1 VAEGDPAGRR
11 CVGEWSDRDDEV
23 EIPRIK
29 RLLAT
34 NRTPKSE
41 TLAAPIGGEV
51 RRRPTETGQPPEFPR
66 SRPVHPSIRH
76 FLDHLKAERNS
87 SPHTVRCY
95 EDDLVQFEQYLI
107 EVSGEAADPTTADA
121 KRLRGYS
128 AWLSGREYAPGT
140 IARRLAS
147 LRSFYRYQRRQGVV
161 VGDPVGG
168 LRNPKQPKRLPKLLR
183 VEEVIRLLDAI
194 PTADDAGV
202 RDRAMFETLYGGGLR
217 VSELVGLDLAD
228 LDEETE
234 LVRVR
239 GKGRR
244 ERLCPVGPMA
254 MAWMAQWRALRR
266 PAKPAEPALFL
277 NHRGGRLTTRSVGRL
292 LQAYLMAQGMDL
304 ASSPHTLRHSFATHL
319 LDRGADL
326 RSVQDLLGH
335 RSLTTT
341 QIYTHVTRERLI
353 DAYNEAHPRA

>member
-1 VAEGDPAGRR
+1 MHRSIQAFLEH
-11 CVGEWSDRDDEV
+11 
-23 EIPRIK
+23 
-29 RLLAT
+29 L
-34 NRTPKSE
+34 KSE
-41 TLAAPIGGEV
+41 
-51 RRRPTETGQPPEFPR
+51 
-66 SRPVHPSIRH
+66 
-76 FLDHLKAERNS
+76 RNA

-95 EDDLVQFEQYLI
+95 EDDLVQFERYLV
-107 EVSGEAADPTTADA
+107 EASGDDADPTEADA
-121 KRLRGYS
+121 RRLRGFS
-128 AWLSGREYAPGT
+128 AWLSGQEYAPST

-161 VGDPVGG
+161 TTDPVGG

-194 PTADDAGV
+194 PTDDDLGL
-202 RDRAMFETLYGGGLR
+202 RDRTMFETLYGGGLR
-217 VSELVGLDLAD
+217 VSELVGLDLPD
-228 LDEETE
+228 LDEESAM
-234 LVRVR
+234 VRVR

-244 ERLCPVGPMA
+244 ERLCPVGEMA
-254 MAWMAQWRALRR
+254 MGWLVRWKATRR
-266 PAKPAEPALFL
+266 PARPGEPALFL
-277 NHRGGRLTTRSVGRL
+277 NHRGTRLTTRSVGRL
-292 LQAYLMAQGMDL
+292 LQDYLVAQGLDP